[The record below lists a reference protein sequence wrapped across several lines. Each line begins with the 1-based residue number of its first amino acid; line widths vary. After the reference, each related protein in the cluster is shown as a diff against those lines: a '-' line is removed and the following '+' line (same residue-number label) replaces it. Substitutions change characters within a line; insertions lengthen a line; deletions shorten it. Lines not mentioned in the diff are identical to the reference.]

1 MIPENKDDKVLE
13 VVKYNRDLNK
23 TPLRGFTPV
32 EMDIFGL

>member
-23 TPLRGFTPV
+23 TPLEV
-32 EMDIFGL
+32 LLL